1 MGARVVSL
9 WVGVRGLEQRAR
21 YGSPRRG
28 ASTGVYAQGHMHRG
42 ICTGAYARGCI
53 HGGTCIAHLEEDE
66 QVLHADEDV
75 EPPHGDLLHAHRA
88 DLAVQRVVEQRRLVA
103 QPLVQVRLRKAR
115 GGGRGE
121 GASRWGVVGPRGE
134 VQGTQWRPG
143 AT

>member
-103 QPLVQVRLRKAR
+103 QTLVQVRLMRKEKEV
-115 GGGRGE
+115 GGGDNGRAGEADERGRVE
-121 GASRWGVVGPRGE
+121 GRGWST
-134 VQGTQWRPG
+134 G
-143 AT
+143 